1 MSFVGEGAIDEGG
14 PKREFFCL
22 LIQEIGQSEY
32 MQGGTQKFF
41 LANVPAIL
49 VCIYICI
56 LTTFA
61 ITHIHRGE
69 ISNLLDIMQGCP
81 VYRGTRV
88 SPTHRFNVSLHEY
101 RRSSICTN

>member
-1 MSFVGEGAIDEGG
+1 MSFVGERAIDEGG
-14 PKREFFCL
+14 PKREFFHL

-32 MQGGTQKFF
+32 VQGGTQKFF

-81 VYRGTRV
+81 VYRGDQGFPYSQIQCFT
-88 SPTHRFNVSLHEY
+88 T
-101 RRSSICTN
+101 